1 MQWEQL
7 TAPDLAAAA
16 RETGVCVFAMGVV
29 EQHAKHLPLGTD
41 YLVAHRIAT
50 LAAEKEKAVVF
61 PPWYFGQIFEAQCF
75 PGVVTT
81 SVPLLLELLEGVFD
95 EIARNGFRKIVL
107 FNGHGG
113 NRYLA
118 PLVVQCTL
126 ARQNQYSLYFLE
138 KWVTPERKKEWDA
151 ICETTEHGHAC
162 ECETSI
168 SLACHPELVKMEA
181 VPARPS
187 KALRRLRNVPGNFS
201 GITWYSHYPEHYA
214 GDARPATAEKGRR
227 LLGLIVDTLAEF
239 IAAVK
244 ADRVAPTLEK
254 EFFERSRHLSGE
266 HPHRRRR

>member
-7 TAPDLAAAA
+7 TAPDIAAAA

-41 YLVAHRIAT
+41 YLVAHRMAC

-61 PPWYFGQIFEAQCF
+61 PPWYLGQIFEAQCF
-75 PGVVTT
+75 PGVVT
-81 SVPLLLELLEGVFD
+81 VAMPLLLELLEGVFD
-95 EIARNGFRKIVL
+95 EIARNGFGKIVL

-118 PLVVQCTL
+118 PLVAQCTL
-126 ARQNQYSLYFLE
+126 SKENPYSLYFLE
-138 KWVTPERKKEWDA
+138 KWVTPPRQKEWDA

-168 SLACHPELVKMEA
+168 SLACHPELVKMDA
-181 VPARPS
+181 VPKRPS
-187 KALRRLRNVPGNFS
+187 TALKRLGKVRGSFTGV
-201 GITWYSHYPEHYA
+201 TWYSNYPDHYA
-214 GDARPATAEKGRR
+214 GDARVATAEKGRR
-227 LLGLIVDTLAEF
+227 LLRLVVDTLAEF

-244 ADRVAPTLEK
+244 ADRVAPALQK
-254 EFFERSRHLSGE
+254 EFFEHARGVSAKK
-266 HPHRRRR
+266 PRRRRK